1 MMENL
6 ELVQTILLLVI
17 TIFTLTIAAAYV
29 VVNLK
34 KIKKLIN
41 PSETINQLKKDI
53 EEANASKSQLK
64 KWEVNDIAKIDKY
77 IEATNKQIKKL
88 QKKAGK

>member
-1 MMENL
+1 
-6 ELVQTILLLVI
+6 
-17 TIFTLTIAAAYV
+17 
-29 VVNLK
+29 
-34 KIKKLIN
+34 
-41 PSETINQLKKDI
+41 LKKDI

>member
-1 MMENL
+1 MENL

-64 KWEVNDIAKIDKY
+64 K
-77 IEATNKQIKKL
+77 
-88 QKKAGK
+88 